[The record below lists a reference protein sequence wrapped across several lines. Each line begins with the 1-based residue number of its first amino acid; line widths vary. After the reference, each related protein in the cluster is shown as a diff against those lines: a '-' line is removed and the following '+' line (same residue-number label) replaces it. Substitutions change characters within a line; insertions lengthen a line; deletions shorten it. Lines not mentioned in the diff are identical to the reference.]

1 METAAPAAGVPGKQS
16 REANREG
23 AKGMNSRT
31 GSGCPAF
38 PENSYERHKNLR
50 AEAGGAGTSRPDL
63 PLLPGKSAPFRGM
76 GDMILKIDRLCDS
89 LGFPEASPA
98 RRTLRPEGGPSGE
111 EEKGVRFYHEF
122 KEFGAMKGEL
132 FAVFLTLRY
141 RQNVSW
147 QGSVHFSGDAGGLPV
162 PQRAGA
168 DGIYDGKD

>member
-1 METAAPAAGVPGKQS
+1 
-16 REANREG
+16 
-23 AKGMNSRT
+23 MNSRT
-31 GSGCPAF
+31 EAAAPLSLKIVMNDIKICVQKLEGLEPAGLICHCCL
-38 PENSYERHKNLR
+38 EN
-50 AEAGGAGTSRPDL
+50 
-63 PLLPGKSAPFRGM
+63 PLPFRGM

-122 KEFGAMKGEL
+122 REFGAMKGEL

-147 QGSVHFSGDAGGLPV
+147 QGSVHFSGDAGVYQFRSVLELMGYMMEKIEEL
-162 PQRAGA
+162 QKRGGEYAG
-168 DGIYDGKD
+168 